1 MHPTWTRLGVGV
13 LAGAA
18 VALGSAA
25 EATVYRDTDAALYLV
40 PTLALALGALLAP
53 LLPWAGLLAAAA
65 TFPLQALAAPASP
78 GVGGIA
84 LITMMVLVAS
94 GARRLPLRASGPGAA
109 LVAVGGAVGSMLHGA
124 PWFELVF
131 FGATMGGAWTLGWL
145 LRRERTRSSELA
157 RLADELAAERE
168 RTTRLALVE
177 ERARISRELHDAVAH
192 SVSVMTLQA
201 GVVRRRLERLEHLAD
216 AGPEV
221 AALRS
226 VEDLGRR
233 SVDELRRV
241 VGVLRSGEEGPDDE
255 ALAPAP
261 SLHHLDD
268 LVGRLAGA
276 GLVVGVTVHGEP
288 GRLAPATDTSA
299 HRIVAEA
306 LTNVL
311 RHAHTDRAEVV
322 VRWEGPRVTVEVL
335 DEGVGPSGADDEADG
350 GGPGHGLLNLRERAL
365 LAGGTLDAGPRPSGG
380 FRVRVVLPVL
390 AVPEPAVAR

>member
-1 MHPTWTRLGVGV
+1 MHPVWLRLGAGV

-53 LLPWAGLLAAAA
+53 LLPWAGLVAAAA

-84 LITMMVLVAS
+84 LITMLVLVAS
-94 GARRLPLRASGPGAA
+94 GARRLPLRASAPGAA
-109 LVAVGGAVGSMLHGA
+109 LVAVGGAAGSMLHGA

-157 RLADELAAERE
+157 RLADELADERE

-201 GVVRRRLERLEHLAD
+201 GVVRRRLERRDDAD
-216 AGPEV
+216 AEV

-241 VGVLRSGEEGPDDE
+241 VGVLRSADDAGADDPDDGP
-255 ALAPAP
+255 LTPAP
-261 SLHHLDD
+261 SLHQLDD

-276 GLVVGVTVHGEP
+276 GLAVTVAVHGEP

-311 RHAHTDRAEVV
+311 RHAGTDRAEVV
-322 VRWEGPRVTVEVL
+322 VRWEGPRVSVEVL
-335 DEGVGPSGADDEADG
+335 DEGAGPPGPG
-350 GGPGHGLLNLRERAL
+350 GGDPGHGLLNLRERAL
-365 LAGGTLDAGPRPSGG
+365 LAGGTLEAGPRPDGG

-390 AVPEPAVAR
+390 AAPEPAVVR